1 MVFSSVLN
9 FCSEK
14 NVYQTKII
22 FIFYEKRVVSIGAV
36 FALCTSLLGAM
47 FPLPRVLYAM
57 SSDGLLY
64 AVLKSVNKRTKTPLN
79 ATLIS
84 GVIAAVMALVFD
96 LHQLIDMMSI
106 GTLMAYTIVAIC
118 ILVLR
123 YQDNDDTSYL
133 NKTHASTPSQIIR
146 QIFNLNFLKQP
157 NGLSSNISKI
167 TIVLFS
173 LCTSIFCL
181 LIDDTHW
188 EAFSIIHIL
197 LIIIGASM
205 VVLYLVLARQPKL
218 ESDLSFKVP
227 AVPFLPLLSIFMNLY
242 LMFQLDINTWIRF
255 VVWLAIGYVIYFTY
269 GVRQSVEAN
278 REKLELSEHGQN
290 NKNLNDGKFYGRPVN
305 VHTIQ
310 SVDDLRNANIE
321 FTNGSTVQLSHQ

>member
-1 MVFSSVLN
+1 
-9 FCSEK
+9 
-14 NVYQTKII
+14 
-22 FIFYEKRVVSIGAV
+22 
-36 FALCTSLLGAM
+36 M

-84 GVIAAVMALVFD
+84 GAIAAVMALIFD

-123 YQDNDDTSYL
+123 YQDDVDTTYL
-133 NKTHASTPSQIIR
+133 NKTPSSTPSQIIR

-167 TIVLFS
+167 AIVLFS
-173 LCTSIFCL
+173 LFTSIFCL
-181 LIDDTHW
+181 LIDTQW
-188 EAFSIIHIL
+188 EAFSIIHIVL
-197 LIIIGASM
+197 VIIGASM
-205 VVLYLVLARQPKL
+205 VALYLVLARQPKL
-218 ESDLSFKVP
+218 KSDLSFKVP

-255 VVWLAIGYVIYFTY
+255 VVWLAIGYAIYFTY

-278 REKLELSEHGQN
+278 RERLELSEHGQN

-305 VHTIQ
+305 VHTVQ

>member
-1 MVFSSVLN
+1 
-9 FCSEK
+9 
-14 NVYQTKII
+14 
-22 FIFYEKRVVSIGAV
+22 
-36 FALCTSLLGAM
+36 M

-84 GVIAAVMALVFD
+84 GAIAAVMALVFD
-96 LHQLIDMMSI
+96 LHQLVDMMSI

-123 YQDNDDTSYL
+123 YQDDDTSYL
-133 NKTHASTPSQIIR
+133 NKTPSTPSQIIR
-146 QIFNLNFLKQP
+146 QIFNLNFVKQP
-157 NGLSSNISKI
+157 NGLSSNISKMA
-167 TIVLFS
+167 IVLFS
-173 LCTSIFCL
+173 LLTSIFCL
-181 LIDDTHW
+181 LIDDTQW
-188 EAFSIIHIL
+188 EAFSIIHIV
-197 LIIIGASM
+197 LIVIGASM
-205 VVLYLVLARQPKL
+205 VVLYLVLMRQPKL
-218 ESDLSFKVP
+218 DSGLSFKVP

-242 LMFQLDINTWIRF
+242 LMFQLDVHTWIRF
-255 VVWLAIGYVIYFTY
+255 VVWLAIGYTIYFTY

-278 REKLELSEHGQN
+278 REKLELSEHGKN

-305 VHTIQ
+305 VHTME

-321 FTNGSTVQLSHQ
+321 FNNSGSTVQLSHQ